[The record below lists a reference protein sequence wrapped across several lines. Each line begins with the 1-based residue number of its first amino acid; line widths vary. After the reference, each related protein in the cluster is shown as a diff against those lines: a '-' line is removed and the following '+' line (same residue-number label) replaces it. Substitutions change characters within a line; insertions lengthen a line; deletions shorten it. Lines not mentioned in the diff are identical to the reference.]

1 MTKLEMV
8 CISLCLQSSVVKMS
22 TCVYLFGLYSHSANI
37 ASRLPVTPP
46 LAHPPPQPFLQ
57 IRKYSQDRA
66 LNPGDISRDPFNQEH
81 LLTLNLE
88 SGDFQGQ
95 SLPDKSAMTLGSG
108 SQWVV

>member
-1 MTKLEMV
+1 MV

-37 ASRLPVTPP
+37 ASHLPVTHPMPP
-46 LAHPPPQPFLQ
+46 TSPTLFTNSEIFPGQST
-57 IRKYSQDRA
+57 K
-66 LNPGDISRDPFNQEH
+66 PGDISRDPFNQEH